1 MGIIFS
7 QGSGVNNDVFGKS
20 QEPIKMFLEK
30 KVETFEKL
38 SVVDKIFAKENSKN
52 YAEKYSSMS
61 SMNGFEPTGEGGAY
75 PQDEMQEGFSKI
87 IENET
92 WKDKFVITQEMVE
105 DSKVID
111 FKKKPTAF
119 INGYNRTKEQF
130 GAALLGGAI
139 ASPSVVFRG
148 KKWATT
154 SADNKSVFAT
164 DHPSKVKG
172 PAQSNKFSNAFSDDA
187 LAMMESAMQDFRD
200 DNKNVLAITPDT
212 IIVPNIASLKKSVF
226 AAVGA
231 DKDPNTANNGF
242 NFLFGRWRI
251 IVWQYL
257 NQFIQEGT
265 APWILLDSTYNEENK
280 TAVWQNRLDLT
291 VKSYIDENTD
301 NNVWAGR
308 ARFAAGF
315 NDWRGIAVGGVA
327 DGTTLA

>member
-139 ASPSVVFRG
+139 AGPSVVFRG

-200 DNKNVLAITPDT
+200 DNKNVLAIT
-212 IIVPNIASLKKSVF
+212 
-226 AAVGA
+226 
-231 DKDPNTANNGF
+231 
-242 NFLFGRWRI
+242 
-251 IVWQYL
+251 QYL
-257 NQFIQEGT
+257 LQ
-265 APWILLDSTYNEENK
+265 
-280 TAVWQNRLDLT
+280 
-291 VKSYIDENTD
+291 
-301 NNVWAGR
+301 
-308 ARFAAGF
+308 
-315 NDWRGIAVGGVA
+315 
-327 DGTTLA
+327 